1 MFDLLGSIES
11 FLLAFGYA
19 ALFGMVF
26 AESGLF
32 FGFFF
37 PGDSLLFTAGLLASQ
52 GIFDVSIV
60 LIGVALC
67 AIAGDQVGYWTG
79 AKFGRGLFNKPKSFF
94 FTPKH
99 IEEAE
104 AFYAKHGKKTI
115 VFARFVPVVRTFAPI
130 AAGMGKMEY
139 KTFFTYNILGGI
151 LWTIIFVLAGYFAGS
166 LFPQAGDWLTVAV
179 LAIILISV
187 LPLIYKAIRARKG
200 KAGK

>member
-1 MFDLLGSIES
+1 MFDLFSSIEG
-11 FLLAFGYA
+11 FLLAFGYF

-32 FGFFF
+32 FGFFL

-52 GIFDVSIV
+52 GVFDIWFVLVGVSI
-60 LIGVALC
+60 C
-67 AIAGDQVGYWTG
+67 AILGDQVGYWTG
-79 AKFGRGLFNKPKSFF
+79 ARFGRGLFNNPKSFF

-130 AAGMGKMEY
+130 VAGMGKMEY

-166 LFPQAGDWLTVAV
+166 LFPEAGDWLTVAV

-187 LPLIYKAIRARKG
+187 LPLIYKVIKARKG